1 MAWLQ
6 RHWSLE
12 KKTQT
17 SEKAIISSW
26 RDSHDLKMCKH
37 ELSRGQIEKSI
48 EATSQYTTKY
58 QSQFTSWPSLNGKHI
73 KTRMMPFTRVFKQV
87 LHFQLYRNRAMPRA
101 NFPTAALKYCLSLQ
115 TLILAGSEDEDPL
128 PGKKALL
135 PCWPEQTCTTL
146 WHLCHPNNIQTDIQT
161 TVRAICYCPQ
171 PPRCTA

>member
-12 KKTQT
+12 KKPQT

-26 RDSHDLKMCKH
+26 RESHDLKMCKH

-58 QSQFTSWPSLNGKHI
+58 QFTSWPSLNGKHI
-73 KTRMMPFTRVFKQV
+73 KTRMMPFTRLFKQV

-135 PCWPEQTCTTL
+135 PCWPEQTCTT
-146 WHLCHPNNIQTDIQT
+146 HGIYATDIQT